1 MADTAGIRTINL
13 SLDDSSMPIE
23 VLVHVD
29 AGGGQRGLRR
39 QSLGIFISA
48 LLSLVG
54 ASDLDVTRILGVL
67 TARGFTVDAN
77 GRLHLTQAEADIL
90 SAITQIGF
98 RPNPS
103 VLNLDRR
110 TMFAA
115 RVGRAAAAAGIRR
128 SRWLVVD
135 DSTSRGVGDSGT
147 GAWIYHLGRM
157 MRAAGYPVTM
167 NGFLGQGG
175 NVSATFDPRYV
186 FGNGWS
192 GTNTPT
198 VGGYLF
204 VGFAGG
210 TGAFS
215 YTPQERVNTFE
226 IIFTANAST
235 GSVLVQIDDDPP
247 VTVNTARASGDQVFT
262 QTFTTTTL
270 GFHSIRL
277 YGVSGSAVYLVGMNA
292 YDRNVTAIDIFNSG
306 WSGSKA
312 SDWVVNQSP
321 WSPLNLISQLGA
333 DQIIVGLG
341 INDAGAIDNGQLTA
355 ATYQSQIQTIAQ
367 AAGASASVLLKTAI
381 PSNPSAV
388 SVASMTAVAAA
399 QYNVARALGVPLV
412 DIQYMMGG
420 PNGFGLNSQF
430 GIMFDALHGNGAC
443 YWDEARNVFAAA
455 GL

>member
-1 MADTAGIRTINL
+1 MVERLPTTGPHSMADFVENYLQPLLDGLEQEIQGLTGIDPTSI
-13 SLDDSSMPIE
+13 
-23 VLVHVD
+23 
-29 AGGGQRGLRR
+29 
-39 QSLGIFISA
+39 QSLRDQIS
-48 LLSLVG
+48 
-54 ASDLDVTRILGVL
+54 
-67 TARGFTVDAN
+67 
-77 GRLHLTQAEADIL
+77 
-90 SAITQIGF
+90 F

-103 VLNLDRR
+103 IINLERR

-135 DSTSRGVGDSGT
+135 DSTSRGVGDSGI
-147 GAWIYHLGRM
+147 GPWIYYVGRM
-157 MRAAGYPVTM
+157 MGAAGYPVTC
-167 NGFLGQGG
+167 NGWLGNGG
-175 NVSATFDPRYV
+175 NVSATFDPRIV

-198 VGGYLF
+198 VGGYLI

-215 YTPQERVNTFE
+215 YTPLERVNTFE

-235 GSVLVQIDDDPP
+235 GSVLVQIDDEPP
-247 VTVNTARASGDQVFT
+247 VTVNTARSGGDQVFT
-262 QTFTTTTL
+262 QAFNTATL
-270 GFHSIRL
+270 GYHTIRL
-277 YGVSGSAVYLVGMNA
+277 YGVSGSAVYFVGMNA
-292 YDRNVTAIDIFNSG
+292 YDRNVKAIDVFSSG
-306 WSGSKA
+306 SSGSKA
-312 SDWVVNQSP
+312 SDWIVNQSP
-321 WSPLNLISQLGA
+321 WSPLQLISQLDA

-355 ATYQSQIQTIAQ
+355 ATYQSQITTITQ
-367 AAGASASVLLKTAI
+367 AAGANASVLLKTAI

-388 SVASMTAVAAA
+388 SVQSMTAVAAA
-399 QYNVARALGVPLV
+399 QYNVAKSLGVPLI

-443 YWDEARNVFAAA
+443 YWDVARNVYAAV